1 MTITAYPSL
10 ENTPMKLLISLVLIL
25 PTLLATSFYSSA
37 AEARIL
43 VSNKPLAL
51 IAAATYPAEQIDIL
65 VPDGMS
71 PHDYSLRP
79 SDIGKIR
86 QAEKILWAGDH
97 VEPFLAKFAAE
108 ASTSDNSGAGSKTE
122 WLDAT
127 ELMQEMKLY
136 GSDPHVW
143 LSPELAIAI
152 SERIVAWN
160 PAAKETDIAQ
170 AKKDHQVFATDL
182 TNLVASSKA
191 QLAPLKGSGFFVFHQ
206 AYDYWFQAIDI
217 EQLGAFTLSP
227 ERKPGVRHIQ
237 TMRNQLQNNEVSC
250 ILSEPQFSP
259 ALINTVVNG
268 LTINQG
274 ELDPLAGSSVLT
286 KSAYIDWLSDMT
298 NTLARCLKSEPK

>member
-1 MTITAYPSL
+1 
-10 ENTPMKLLISLVLIL
+10 MKLPIMKAPVMNTLTSILLIL
-25 PTLLATSFYSSA
+25 PSLLAISFFSQA

-79 SDIGKIR
+79 SDIGRIR
-86 QAEKILWAGDH
+86 QADKILWAGDH
-97 VEPFLAKFAAE
+97 VEPYLAKFAKQK
-108 ASTSDNSGAGSKTE
+108 SKTE

-127 ELMQEMKLY
+127 ALMQELGLY

-152 SERIVAWN
+152 SERIAKWTAEVSRTEASATN
-160 PAAKETDIAQ
+160 DIEAATRADQ
-170 AKKDHQVFATDL
+170 ANKDHQVFAHKL
-182 TNLVASSKA
+182 TALVASSKA
-191 QLAPLKGSGFFVFHQ
+191 QLAPLKHSGFFVFHQ

-217 EQLGAFTLSP
+217 KQLGAFTLSP
-227 ERKPGVRHIQ
+227 ERKPGARHVQI
-237 TMRNQLQNNEVSC
+237 MRTQLQNKEVSC
-250 ILSEPQFSP
+250 VLSEPQFSP

-268 LTINQG
+268 LEIQRG
-274 ELDPLAGSSVLT
+274 ELDPLAGGIALT
-286 KSAYIDWLSDMT
+286 KSAYIDWLSNMT
-298 NTLARCLKSEPK
+298 KTLAKCLK

>member
-1 MTITAYPSL
+1 
-10 ENTPMKLLISLVLIL
+10 MKKLISLLL
-25 PTLLATSFYSSA
+25 LCPALLAISLYSSA
-37 AEARIL
+37 ADARIL

-86 QAEKILWAGDH
+86 QADKVLWAGDH
-97 VEPFLAKFAAE
+97 MEPFLAKFAKQA
-108 ASTSDNSGAGSKTE
+108 DNSSQ

-127 ELMQEMKLY
+127 HLMEDMGLY

-143 LSPELAIAI
+143 LSPELAIEI
-152 SERIVAWN
+152 SKRISAWN
-160 PAAKETDIAQ
+160 PAVEAKGIEQ
-170 AKKDHQVFATDL
+170 AEQDQLVFANDL
-182 TNLVASSKA
+182 TALVASSKA
-191 QLAPLKGSGFFVFHQ
+191 QLAPLKHHGFFVFHQ

-227 ERKPGVRHIQ
+227 ERKPGARHVQ
-237 TMRNQLQNNEVSC
+237 NMRNQLQNKEVTC
-250 ILSEPQFSP
+250 VLSEPQFSP

-268 LTINQG
+268 LPIQQG
-274 ELDPLAGSSVLT
+274 ELDPLAGTSVLT
-286 KSAYIDWLSDMT
+286 KTAYIDWLSDMT
-298 NTLARCLKSEPK
+298 KTLVECLK

>member
-1 MTITAYPSL
+1 
-10 ENTPMKLLISLVLIL
+10 MKKLISLLL
-25 PTLLATSFYSSA
+25 LCPALLAISLYSSA
-37 AEARIL
+37 ADARIL

-86 QAEKILWAGDH
+86 QADKILWAGH
-97 VEPFLAKFAAE
+97 HMEPFLAKFAAE
-108 ASTSDNSGAGSKTE
+108 GAKQADDKTF

-127 ELMQEMKLY
+127 HLMEDMGLY

-143 LSPELAIAI
+143 LSPELAIEI
-152 SERIVAWN
+152 SKRISAWIPTDN
-160 PAAKETDIAQ
+160 AANVEQ
-170 AKKDHQVFATDL
+170 AKKDHQAFASEL
-182 TNLVASSKA
+182 TTLVATSKA
-191 QLAPLKGSGFFVFHQ
+191 QLAPLKHHGFFVFHQ

-227 ERKPGVRHIQ
+227 ERKPGARHVQ
-237 TMRNQLQNNEVSC
+237 NMRNQLQNKEVTC
-250 ILSEPQFSP
+250 VLSEPQFSP

-268 LTINQG
+268 LTIQQG
-274 ELDPLAGSSVLT
+274 ELDPLAGQSVLT
-286 KSAYIDWLSDMT
+286 KTAYIDWLNDMT
-298 NTLARCLKSEPK
+298 KTLVECLKWQLKSD

>member
-1 MTITAYPSL
+1 
-10 ENTPMKLLISLVLIL
+10 MKLLISLVLIL
-25 PTLLATSFYSSA
+25 PTLLATSLFSNTA
-37 AEARIL
+37 NARIL

-51 IAAATYPAEQIDIL
+51 IAAATYPTEQIEIL

-86 QAEKILWAGDH
+86 QADKILWAGDH
-97 VEPFLAKFAAE
+97 VEPFLAKFAME
-108 ASTSDNSGAGSKTE
+108 ESKIE

-127 ELMQEMKLY
+127 ELMQELKLY

-152 SERIVAWN
+152 SERIAAWN
-160 PAAKETDIAQ
+160 PVDVEQ
-170 AKKDHQVFATDL
+170 AKKDHQVFATEL

-191 QLAPLKGSGFFVFHQ
+191 QLAPLKGTGFFVFHQ

-227 ERKPGVRHIQ
+227 ERKPGARRIQ
-237 TMRNQLQNNEVSC
+237 TMRNQLQNDEVSC

-259 ALINTVVNG
+259 ALINTVING
-268 LTINQG
+268 LTIKQG
-274 ELDPLAGSSVLT
+274 ELDPLAGSSELT
-286 KSAYIDWLSDMT
+286 PSAYIDWLNGMT
-298 NTLARCLKSEPK
+298 NTLTECLK

>member
-1 MTITAYPSL
+1 
-10 ENTPMKLLISLVLIL
+10 MKLLLSLVLIL
-25 PTLLATSFYSSA
+25 PTLLAASLYSNA
-37 AEARIL
+37 ADARIL

-86 QAEKILWAGDH
+86 NAEKILWAGH
-97 VEPFLAKFAAE
+97 HMEPFLAKFAAE
-108 ASTSDNSGAGSKTE
+108 AAKADAPKTK

-127 ELMQEMKLY
+127 HLMEDMGLY

-143 LSPELAIAI
+143 LSPELAIEI
-152 SERIVAWN
+152 SKRISAWN
-160 PAAKETDIAQ
+160 PAIEAADFEQ
-170 AKKDHQVFATDL
+170 VKKDHQAFASNL

-227 ERKPGVRHIQ
+227 ERKPGARRIQ
-237 TMRNQLQNNEVSC
+237 MMRSQLQNDEVSC

-259 ALINTVVNG
+259 ALIDTVVNG
-268 LTINQG
+268 LPINQG

-286 KSAYIDWLSDMT
+286 KTAYIDWLSDMT
-298 NTLARCLKSEPK
+298 NTLAECLK

>member
-1 MTITAYPSL
+1 
-10 ENTPMKLLISLVLIL
+10 MKLLLSLVLIL
-25 PTLLATSFYSSA
+25 PTLLAASLYSNA
-37 AEARIL
+37 ADARIL

-86 QAEKILWAGDH
+86 NAEKILWAGH
-97 VEPFLAKFAAE
+97 HMEPFLAKFAAE
-108 ASTSDNSGAGSKTE
+108 AANTEASKADAPKTK

-127 ELMQEMKLY
+127 HLMEDMGLF

-143 LSPELAIAI
+143 LSPELAIEI
-152 SERIVAWN
+152 SKRISAWN
-160 PAAKETDIAQ
+160 PAIEAADFEQ
-170 AKKDHQVFATDL
+170 VKKDHQAFASNL

-227 ERKPGVRHIQ
+227 ERKPGARRIQ
-237 TMRNQLQNNEVSC
+237 IMRNQLQNDEVSC

-259 ALINTVVNG
+259 ALIDTVVNG
-268 LTINQG
+268 LPINQG

-286 KSAYIDWLSDMT
+286 KTAYIDWLSDMT
-298 NTLARCLKSEPK
+298 NTLARCLK

>member
-1 MTITAYPSL
+1 MIFYCMPILKKTHVMKVSAMKTLMSL
-10 ENTPMKLLISLVLIL
+10 LLIL
-25 PTLLATSFYSSA
+25 PGLLAFSLFSHA
-37 AEARIL
+37 ADARIL

-86 QAEKILWAGDH
+86 QADKVLWAGDH
-97 VEPFLAKFAAE
+97 MEPFLAKFAK
-108 ASTSDNSGAGSKTE
+108 SSGSKNSDSKTE

-127 ELMQEMKLY
+127 HLMEDMGLY

-143 LSPELAIAI
+143 LSPELAIEI
-152 SERIVAWN
+152 SKRIAEWN
-160 PAAKETDIAQ
+160 PADVEQ
-170 AKKDHQVFATDL
+170 AKKDHQTFTREL
-182 TNLVASSKA
+182 TVLVTASKA
-191 QLAPLKGSGFFVFHQ
+191 QLAPLKHHGFFVFHQ

-227 ERKPGVRHIQ
+227 ERKPGARRVQI
-237 TMRNQLQNNEVSC
+237 MRNQLQNKEVSC
-250 ILSEPQFSP
+250 VLSEPQFSP

-268 LTINQG
+268 LPIQQG
-274 ELDPLAGSSVLT
+274 ELDPLAGASALT
-286 KSAYIDWLSDMT
+286 ETAYIDWLSDMT
-298 NTLARCLKSEPK
+298 ETLAECLK

>member
-1 MTITAYPSL
+1 
-10 ENTPMKLLISLVLIL
+10 MKKLFTFLLLSPALLAISL
-25 PTLLATSFYSSA
+25 YSSA
-37 AEARIL
+37 ADARIL

-51 IAAATYPAEQIDIL
+51 IAAATYPAAQIDIL

-86 QAEKILWAGDH
+86 QAEKVLWAGDH
-97 VEPFLAKFAAE
+97 MEPFLAKFARQQ
-108 ASTSDNSGAGSKTE
+108 SQTQ

-127 ELMQEMKLY
+127 HLMEDMGLY

-143 LSPELAIAI
+143 LSPELAIEI
-152 SERIVAWN
+152 SKRIADWN
-160 PAAKETDIAQ
+160 PVDTVQAQ
-170 AKKDHQVFATDL
+170 KDQQAFATAL
-182 TNLVASSKA
+182 TALVATSKA
-191 QLAPLKGSGFFVFHQ
+191 QLAPLKQQGFFVFHQ

-217 EQLGAFTLSP
+217 KQLGAFTLSP
-227 ERKPGVRHIQ
+227 ERKPGARHIQ
-237 TMRNQLQNNEVSC
+237 KMRNQLQNNEVSC

-268 LTINQG
+268 LTIKQG

-286 KSAYIDWLSDMT
+286 QTAYIDWLSDMT
-298 NTLARCLKSEPK
+298 HTLMRCLQP

>member
-1 MTITAYPSL
+1 
-10 ENTPMKLLISLVLIL
+10 MKLLLSLVLIL
-25 PTLLATSFYSSA
+25 PTLLAASLYSNA
-37 AEARIL
+37 ADARIL

-86 QAEKILWAGDH
+86 NAEKILWAGH
-97 VEPFLAKFAAE
+97 HMEPFLAKFAAE
-108 ASTSDNSGAGSKTE
+108 AAKADAPKTK

-127 ELMQEMKLY
+127 HLMEDMGLY

-143 LSPELAIAI
+143 LSPELAIEI
-152 SERIVAWN
+152 SKRISAWN
-160 PAAKETDIAQ
+160 PAIEAADFEQ
-170 AKKDHQVFATDL
+170 VKKDHQAFASNL

-227 ERKPGVRHIQ
+227 ERKPGARRIQ
-237 TMRNQLQNNEVSC
+237 IMRSQLQNDEVSC

-259 ALINTVVNG
+259 ALIDTVVNG

-286 KSAYIDWLSDMT
+286 KTAYIDWLSDMT
-298 NTLARCLKSEPK
+298 NTLAECLK

>member
-1 MTITAYPSL
+1 
-10 ENTPMKLLISLVLIL
+10 MKLLLSLVLIL
-25 PTLLATSFYSSA
+25 PTLLATSLYSTA

-86 QAEKILWAGDH
+86 NAEKILWAGH
-97 VEPFLAKFAAE
+97 HMEPFLAKFAAE
-108 ASTSDNSGAGSKTE
+108 AAKADAPKTK

-127 ELMQEMKLY
+127 HLMEDMGLY

-143 LSPELAIAI
+143 LSPELAIEI
-152 SERIVAWN
+152 SKRISAWN
-160 PAAKETDIAQ
+160 PAIEAADFEQ
-170 AKKDHQVFATDL
+170 VKKDHQAFASNL

-227 ERKPGVRHIQ
+227 ERKPGARRIQ
-237 TMRNQLQNNEVSC
+237 MMRSQLQNDEVSC

-259 ALINTVVNG
+259 ALIDTVVNG
-268 LTINQG
+268 LPINQG

-286 KSAYIDWLSDMT
+286 KTAYIDWLSDMT
-298 NTLARCLKSEPK
+298 NTLAECLK

>member
-1 MTITAYPSL
+1 
-10 ENTPMKLLISLVLIL
+10 MKLLLSLVLIL
-25 PTLLATSFYSSA
+25 PTLLATSLYSTA

-86 QAEKILWAGDH
+86 NAEKILWAGH
-97 VEPFLAKFAAE
+97 HMEPFLAKFAAE
-108 ASTSDNSGAGSKTE
+108 AAKADAPKTK

-127 ELMQEMKLY
+127 HLMEDMGLY

-143 LSPELAIAI
+143 LSPELAIEI
-152 SERIVAWN
+152 SKRISAWN
-160 PAAKETDIAQ
+160 PAIEAADFEQ
-170 AKKDHQVFATDL
+170 VKKDHQAFASNL

-227 ERKPGVRHIQ
+227 ERKPGARRIQ
-237 TMRNQLQNNEVSC
+237 IMRSQLQNDEVSC

-259 ALINTVVNG
+259 ALIDTVVNG

-286 KSAYIDWLSDMT
+286 KTAYIDWLSDMT
-298 NTLARCLKSEPK
+298 NTLAECLK

>member
-1 MTITAYPSL
+1 
-10 ENTPMKLLISLVLIL
+10 MKLLLSLVLIL
-25 PTLLATSFYSSA
+25 PTLLATSLYSSA

-108 ASTSDNSGAGSKTE
+108 ASDTEESKTE

-152 SERIVAWN
+152 SERIAAWN
-160 PAAKETDIAQ
+160 PAVKEADIAQ
-170 AKKDHQVFATDL
+170 AKKDHQVFATEL